1 MEFGVWSILIV
12 YFIINGGNSLV
23 LEVFIPVVI
32 FILINILPLSYSLK
46 MATIRRF
53 EDLKIWIKA
62 RNLNQSIFPYTKRE
76 PISLDLRFRDQIRGS
91 LGSIMDNIAEGFE
104 RGSRNEFINSLS
116 IARGEAGELKS
127 QLYRGFD
134 NGYFSAELFELFLV
148 RQMKSKE

>member
-1 MEFGVWSILIV
+1 
-12 YFIINGGNSLV
+12 
-23 LEVFIPVVI
+23 
-32 FILINILPLSYSLK
+32 

-148 RQMKSKE
+148 RADEIKRMITSLINYLNKSTFKGQKFKDRS